1 MLDQNDNPIIINN
14 KKDEVIVKPLAYIN
28 TKERH
33 PLNYST
39 QVENQTMG
47 VISHIK

>member
-28 TKERH
+28 TKRA
-33 PLNYST
+33 PST
-39 QVENQTMG
+39 QL
-47 VISHIK
+47 